1 MSDSI
6 SEVLTKI
13 SSGSVSAREGLFALI
28 KQSAANRDYADF
40 YTGLLGHKLDSD
52 PEGKTWVSLLESCI
66 SNLRSIASDTI
77 DTRDN
82 SMTSSEVLVAFV
94 MLSDSVICMNESL
107 ATGQFRGGLVAE
119 QSQEAKDKLQREVV
133 EPAVEWFD
141 SHVDSA
147 INAVNDLDELKEF
160 AMAVRP
166 QDWACGSVDY
176 HKAALEK
183 IVQLT
188 PASDIG
194 SEFIAWMLTA
204 CLGESGSV
212 HEDVVSV
219 ACQKGQVFKE
229 VRVEDYKMEGYVIL
243 SDYGD
248 PALVYGEDGD
258 NDRDLVSILGDL
270 SVVQSLSLSS
280 DLAVDDSK
288 VTSLFR
294 KLGEGLM
301 PNLKEIS
308 FWSVPDEATFN
319 IWARVLVQ
327 SGVLDASKLSRVT
340 VEEGTFESTP
350 ADAVVETV
358 APEGYAPESLAVFNR
373 EALLKRGAA

>member
-1 MSDSI
+1 MKDSI
-6 SEVLTKI
+6 NEVLVSI
-13 SSGSVSAREGLFALI
+13 SSGASPERESLLTLV
-28 KQSAANRDYADF
+28 KQAAADRDYSL
-40 YTGLLGHKLDSD
+40 YPELQSYKSDSD
-52 PEGKTWVSLLESCI
+52 PEGKTWVSVLESCI
-66 SNLRSIASDTI
+66 SNLHSIASDAI
-77 DTRDN
+77 DKRDN
-82 SMTSSEVLVAFV
+82 SLTSSEVLVALV
-94 MLSDSVICMNESL
+94 MLSAAVICMNETL
-107 ATGQFRGGLVAE
+107 TTGSFCGSPVAE
-119 QSQEAKDKLQREVV
+119 LSIEVRERLQKQLV
-133 EPAVEWFD
+133 EPSMDWFVTHVGKAIEAVD
-141 SHVDSA
+141 NVD
-147 INAVNDLDELKEF
+147 DLKEF
-160 AMAVRP
+160 TMATRP
-166 QDWACGSVDY
+166 LKWCCGHVDY
-176 HKAALEK
+176 HRFALER

-188 PASDIG
+188 AAGDIG
-194 SEFIAWMLTA
+194 TEFIAWMITA

-212 HEDVVSV
+212 HEDVISA

-248 PALVYGEDGD
+248 PALVYGEDGG

-301 PNLKEIS
+301 PNLKEAS

-319 IWARVLVQ
+319 VWARALVR
-327 SGVLDASKLSRVT
+327 SGVLDATKLSRVT
-340 VEEGTFESTP
+340 VEEGTFEAIP
-350 ADAVVETV
+350 ADAVVETA

-373 EALLKRGAA
+373 EALLKRGA

>member
-1 MSDSI
+1 MKDSI
-6 SEVLTKI
+6 NEVLVSI
-13 SSGSVSAREGLFALI
+13 SSGASPERESFVTLV
-28 KQSAANRDYADF
+28 KQAAADRDYSL
-40 YTGLLGHKLDSD
+40 YPELQSYKSDSD

-66 SNLRSIASDTI
+66 SNLLSIASDAI
-77 DTRDN
+77 EKRDG
-82 SMTSSEVLVAFV
+82 SLTSSEVLVALV
-94 MLSDSVICMNESL
+94 MLSDAVICMNETL
-107 ATGQFRGGLVAE
+107 ATGSFCGSPVADLSIE
-119 QSQEAKDKLQREVV
+119 VRERLQKQLAEPSMDWFVAHVGKTIEA
-133 EPAVEWFD
+133 
-141 SHVDSA
+141 VD
-147 INAVNDLDELKEF
+147 NVDELKEF
-160 AMAVRP
+160 TMATRP
-166 QDWACGSVDY
+166 LKWCCGHVDY
-176 HKAALEK
+176 HRSALER

-188 PASDIG
+188 PAGDIG
-194 SEFIAWMLTA
+194 TELIAWMITA

-212 HEDVVSV
+212 HEDVVSA

-301 PNLKEIS
+301 PNLKEAS

-319 IWARVLVQ
+319 VWARALVR
-327 SGVLDASKLSRVT
+327 SGVLDATKLSRVT